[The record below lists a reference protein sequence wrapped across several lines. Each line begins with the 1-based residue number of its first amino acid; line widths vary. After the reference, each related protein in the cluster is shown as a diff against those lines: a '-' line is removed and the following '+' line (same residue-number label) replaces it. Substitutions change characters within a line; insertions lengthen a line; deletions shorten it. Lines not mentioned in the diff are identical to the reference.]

1 MTQTET
7 ASTVPNLEVPTTSGS
22 AEANLANEIADMW
35 RVHTQSRAALHKT
48 RAQLKQI
55 QTELSR
61 RLHELKSVLSRPG
74 RGGSWSS
81 FLEAQA
87 IPRSTADRLVRN
99 HEKALN
105 TEEEIAPVSR
115 FLRRLRSA
123 SVATLTPFCLG
134 SAES

>member
-1 MTQTET
+1 
-7 ASTVPNLEVPTTSGS
+7 
-22 AEANLANEIADMW
+22 MW

-81 FLEAQA
+81 FLDAQA

-105 TEEEIAPVSR
+105 TEGEN
-115 FLRRLRSA
+115 SA
-123 SVATLTPFCLG
+123 SEQIPAPTEVSVRRYFDALLPRL
-134 SAES
+134 SQS